1 MAIDSTLRGIRLR
14 IDQATDAG
22 EKPEVVFS
30 LTDAA
35 NQSWALARIVA
46 GAEGGFGGRLGI
58 EVNAGNGAATENT
71 TERLSIDSAGDVG
84 IAGGLTV
91 GGTLKAGAVGDVAA
105 EITTLKGRTFTAAD
119 VGALPI
125 GGGTLT
131 GDLTVQGIL
140 RAGAIADVAAEITTL
155 KGRMFTAADVGAL
168 PIGGGTLGGNLTVNG
183 IVDARDIRINGAPF
197 ASSPWHTVTGG
208 INYAGGRVGI
218 GAATPA
224 GKLEVQ
230 GPWGDWIFLRQQR
243 DKDGGGGFHIHNAWG
258 NSNQGQGAADRN
270 RLEIAYAKPG
280 GGTLWGQL
288 VVHGPTGNVGIG
300 TVAPGA
306 RLHVYRPG
314 PVNYE
319 DNALKIQTQNGYM
332 TFGSIN
338 SNWFHM
344 HTDRPNFYF
353 NKPAHAKGGFHT
365 YSTRDHKKDI
375 HYLSAEEEDRVLFA
389 VAGLR
394 MATFRYRDGEL
405 GDKIHTGIIAEE
417 APEAV
422 LSQGGRS
429 IELYD
434 YVSYGITAVKALQRR
449 LDRMET
455 RMRELGP
462 SGDVDGPGVRA
473 VLHAH
478 GKRSS
483 GNDPLNE
490 EK

>member
-1 MAIDSTLRGIRLR
+1 
-14 IDQATDAG
+14 
-22 EKPEVVFS
+22 VVFG
-30 LTDAA
+30 LTNAA
-35 NQSWALARIVA
+35 DQSWALARIVA
-46 GAEGGFGGRLGI
+46 VDEGGFGGRLGF
-58 EVNAGNGAATENT
+58 EVNAGNGAATDNT

-155 KGRMFTAADVGAL
+155 KGRTFTAADVGAL

-483 GNDPLNE
+483 GNDPQNE

>member
-1 MAIDSTLRGIRLR
+1 LKGRTFT
-14 IDQATDAG
+14 ATDVGALPIAG
-22 EKPEVVFS
+22 GTV
-30 LTDAA
+30 
-35 NQSWALARIVA
+35 
-46 GAEGGFGGRLGI
+46 
-58 EVNAGNGAATENT
+58 
-71 TERLSIDSAGDVG
+71 
-84 IAGGLTV
+84 AGGLTV
-91 GGTLKAGAVGDVAA
+91 QGTLQAGAIADVAA

-119 VGALPI
+119 VGAL
-125 GGGTLT
+125 
-131 GDLTVQGIL
+131 
-140 RAGAIADVAAEITTL
+140 A
-155 KGRMFTAADVGAL
+155 
-168 PIGGGTLGGNLTVNG
+168 IGGGTLGGNLTVNG
-183 IVDARDIRINGAPF
+183 IVDARDIRINGAPL
-197 ASSPWHTVTGG
+197 ASSPWVAVAGG
-208 INYAGGRVGI
+208 INYSGGNVGI

-243 DKDGGGGFHIHNAWG
+243 DKDGGGGFHIHNPWG

-270 RLEIAYAKPG
+270 RLEIAYANPG

-288 VVHGPTGNVGIG
+288 VIHGPTGNVGIG

-332 TFGSIN
+332 TFGSLN
-338 SNWFHM
+338 NAWFHM
-344 HTDRPNFYF
+344 HTDRPSFYF

-375 HYLSAEEEDRVLFA
+375 HYLSVEEEDRVLSSI
-389 VAGLR
+389 AGLR

-429 IELYD
+429 IDLYD
-434 YVSYGITAVKALQRR
+434 YVSYGMTAVKALQRR
-449 LDRMET
+449 LERMEAL
-455 RMRELGP
+455 MRELEL
-462 SGDVDGPGVRA
+462 SGDVVGPQAKEV
-473 VLHAH
+473 
-478 GKRSS
+478 
-483 GNDPLNE
+483 
-490 EK
+490 

>member
-46 GAEGGFGGRLGI
+46 GDEGGFGGRLGI

-155 KGRMFTAADVGAL
+155 KGRTFTAADVGAL

-483 GNDPLNE
+483 GNDPQNE